1 MRVSLYSSI
10 TIGSIKILNTMKK
23 YLFFFFVFQCAFISF
38 GQDGSDQQLAQH
50 YYNNGEF
57 DKALIYYEILF
68 DQNPSKINFS
78 RYVECLTETGEVKKA
93 EKTFKKQIG
102 RERYNQE
109 YKILFAKFYESQG
122 AEGKATDIYRDLID
136 NLQPRSSNVVN
147 LYKAFKAQNKPDLAF
162 ETLQKGRK
170 LLKQSYPLNY
180 YFADYYGSVDEQ
192 EKMIEEY
199 LDLLDVHRS
208 YSTDVQRVISQQID
222 FSEEDSPEYELL
234 KRSLIQRSQK
244 NPGNT
249 IYAEM
254 LTWLFIQRQ
263 NFAAAFVH
271 VKALDKRMDARGQYV
286 FNLGKICVENSDFVT
301 AKKCFQY
308 LMNGDD
314 ELYAMRA
321 QNALLNVQFLKVTTQ
336 RDFTTA
342 ELDETIVA
350 YKDALKRVG
359 VSSSSLPLVLELTH
373 IQAFYGNNASEAIVT
388 LTDALE
394 IPGISMMQK
403 SEVKMQLA
411 DTHVLDG
418 DIWEAAL
425 LYSQVDNDYKFES
438 IGHEAKFKNAR
449 VFYYDGEFDYAQSQ
463 LDVLKQATTKL
474 IANDALNLSLMI
486 TDNYGLDSNYIAMNW
501 FAKAD
506 LLIEQHRYDQAF
518 IYLDSIVEEYPAH
531 SLGDEIL
538 MKKAHAYQLR
548 GEWSQATKA
557 LDELLKYYPTDI
569 LADDALF
576 QLGEIYE
583 NNLLDPEKAKG
594 YYRQILFDYKGSLYT
609 SEARKRFQKL
619 RGEGSLDGDKS
630 LN

>member
-1 MRVSLYSSI
+1 MYIELE
-10 TIGSIKILNTMKK
+10 MKK
-23 YLFFFFVFQCAFISF
+23 YLFLFFALQCALISF

-50 YYNNGEF
+50 YYDNGEF
-57 DKALIYYEILF
+57 DKALMYYEKLF
-68 DQNPSKINFS
+68 GQTPSKINFS

-93 EKTFKKQIG
+93 EKTFKKHISRQQHK
-102 RERYNQE
+102 QE
-109 YKILFAKFYESQG
+109 YKILFAKFYEGQG
-122 AEGKATDIYRDLID
+122 EQGKATDIYRDLID
-136 NLQPRSSNVVN
+136 NLSARSSEVVT
-147 LYKAFKAQNKPDLAF
+147 LYNAFKSQNKPDLAF

-170 LLKQSYPLNY
+170 LLKKSYPLNH
-180 YFADYYGSVDEQ
+180 YFADYYGSVNES
-192 EKMIEEY
+192 EKMIGEY
-199 LDLLDVHRS
+199 LDLLEVHRS
-208 YSTDVQRVISQQID
+208 YITDVQRVLSRQID
-222 FSEEDSPEYELL
+222 FSEEESPEYELL
-234 KRSLIQRSQK
+234 KRSLIEKSQK
-244 NPGNT
+244 NPSST

-286 FNLGKICVENSDFVT
+286 MNLGNICVENKDFST
-301 AKKCFQY
+301 AKKCFEH
-308 LMNGDD
+308 LINGND
-314 ELYAMRA
+314 ELYALRA
-321 QNALLNVQFLKVTTQ
+321 QNALLNVRFLQVTTQ

-342 ELDETIVA
+342 ELDETIAA
-350 YKDALKRVG
+350 YNEALDRVG
-359 VSSSSLPLVLELTH
+359 TNSTSLPLVLELTH
-373 IQAFYGNNASEAIVT
+373 IQAFYADKAQEAITT
-388 LTDALE
+388 LTDALDT
-394 IPGISMMQK
+394 PGISVMQK

-411 DTHVLDG
+411 DVHVLDG

-449 VFYYDGEFDYAQSQ
+449 IFYYDGEFDYAQSQ

-506 LLIEQHRYDQAF
+506 LLIEQHQYDRAF
-518 IYLDSIVEEYPAH
+518 IYFDSIVKEYPAH

-538 MKKAHAYQLR
+538 MKKAHAYELR
-548 GEWSQATKA
+548 GEWNNAVET

-576 QLGEIYE
+576 QLGDIYE
-583 NNLLDPEKAKG
+583 NNLLDLDKAKD
-594 YYRQILFDYKGSLYT
+594 YYRRILFDHKGSLYT
-609 SEARKRFQKL
+609 AEARKRFQKL
-619 RGEGSLDGDKS
+619 RGEGNLLD
-630 LN
+630 